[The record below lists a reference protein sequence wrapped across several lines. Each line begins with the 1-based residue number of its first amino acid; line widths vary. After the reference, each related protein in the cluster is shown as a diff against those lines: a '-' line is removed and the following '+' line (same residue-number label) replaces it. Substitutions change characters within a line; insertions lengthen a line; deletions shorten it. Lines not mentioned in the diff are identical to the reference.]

1 MSTPNIELNHLLINN
16 ISLAAVTDS
25 MDKDVE
31 SNIDSTINTVNA
43 ILKTQ
48 SIKLDEISEVDY
60 IEYKNNEIK
69 VYSRPTENI
78 EQNDGISERNDIS
91 LSQAFGK
98 MFDVV
103 SDPKDLEILRNITKV
118 LLTYDSNNLLV
129 DYITKSEITPDT
141 VNLILSNMNIQ
152 TILSDINKI
161 RSKYNIC

>member
-1 MSTPNIELNHLLINN
+1 M
-16 ISLAAVTDS
+16 
-25 MDKDVE
+25 
-31 SNIDSTINTVNA
+31 
-43 ILKTQ
+43 
-48 SIKLDEISEVDY
+48 
-60 IEYKNNEIK
+60 
-69 VYSRPTENI
+69 
-78 EQNDGISERNDIS
+78 
-91 LSQAFGK
+91 SQAFGK

-129 DYITKSEITPDT
+129 DYITKSEIIPDT

>member
-1 MSTPNIELNHLLINN
+1 M
-16 ISLAAVTDS
+16 
-25 MDKDVE
+25 
-31 SNIDSTINTVNA
+31 
-43 ILKTQ
+43 
-48 SIKLDEISEVDY
+48 DY
-60 IEYKNNEIK
+60 IDYNFEKDSLNI
-69 VYSRPTENI
+69 YSRNKENLVREDSNSDKNI
-78 EQNDGISERNDIS
+78 IS